1 MTSIPAI
8 VRLKMFQVAGPDGND
23 TSPAQPNT
31 RACGTSAVTYA
42 SNKPMPAEH
51 SIPEEKSRR
60 TLIIFV
66 AAFAAAFIAAFFY
79 LLLRSTAT
87 PTAPPTLAGAVRA
100 GSPDFEKY
108 KKLIVLDDPEADEAK
123 RALGDTVMTLQT
135 TVRNFTGR
143 TITGLEVKA
152 AVVDHDGKPVKER
165 TVVVIPGRQSE
176 LDPNKTLKVPVR
188 LEGFTDS
195 DDRANIKMEVTGF
208 TLK

>member
-1 MTSIPAI
+1 
-8 VRLKMFQVAGPDGND
+8 
-23 TSPAQPNT
+23 
-31 RACGTSAVTYA
+31 
-42 SNKPMPAEH
+42 MPAEH

-79 LLLRSTAT
+79 LLMRNTAA
-87 PTAPPTLAGAVRA
+87 PSAPPTLAGAIRQ

-108 KKLIVLDDPEADEAK
+108 KKLIARDDPVADEAK

-143 TITGLEVKA
+143 TITGLEMHG
-152 AVVDHDGKPVKER
+152 AVVDHDGKPVKEK
-165 TVVVIPGRQSE
+165 TLVVIPGRQGE
-176 LDPNKTLKVPVR
+176 LEPNKTMKVAIV
-188 LEGFTDS
+188 LEGFTDN
-195 DDRANIKMEVTGF
+195 DDRANIRMEVTGF